1 MLEEQQN
8 TDLNKFM
15 SFTSLND
22 VTRKLISD
30 CLTKDA
36 NERPDWH
43 KVSEMPFM
51 QHSFEHKWTATLN
64 TDLNDLE
71 ESKDGNLTTYI
82 GQEQYPSTPFKIHE
96 YQASFSEEPDDYK
109 SIHGYP

>member
-8 TDLNKFM
+8 TDLNKFK

-22 VTRKLISD
+22 VTKKLISD

-36 NERPDWH
+36 NKRPDWH

-51 QHSFEHKWTATLN
+51 
-64 TDLNDLE
+64 
-71 ESKDGNLTTYI
+71 
-82 GQEQYPSTPFKIHE
+82 
-96 YQASFSEEPDDYK
+96 
-109 SIHGYP
+109 